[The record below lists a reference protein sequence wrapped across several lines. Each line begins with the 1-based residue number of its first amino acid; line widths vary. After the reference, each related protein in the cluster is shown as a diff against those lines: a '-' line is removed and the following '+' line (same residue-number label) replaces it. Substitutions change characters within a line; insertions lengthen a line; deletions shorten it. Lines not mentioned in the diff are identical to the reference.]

1 MNGVRRIYVEKREGF
16 DVAAQRKLQE
26 LRELLRTDRIR
37 KLRIFQ
43 RYDVEDCPDEA
54 MRRARDVIFSEPNQD
69 LIYDE
74 QLPDMPGACV
84 IAVEYLPGQFDQRAD
99 SAAQCLQLLTGEG
112 RPRVACAVVYALF
125 GEVDG
130 DLRSRVAAQL
140 VNPVEA
146 REAAPDKPDSLRM
159 HAPKPERVPV
169 VLGFTCWSDERLAA
183 TVRELGMAMSAA
195 DLICCRDYF
204 RDVEHR
210 DPTLAELRVIDTYWS
225 DHCRHTTFRTRLRS
239 LRIGEGA
246 GVVGEAMRRA
256 LEMFR
261 QARLDNDGPEAADK
275 PFCLMDMA
283 LMGMRELR
291 RQGKLDD
298 LDESD
303 EINACSIRVTV
314 DVDGREEP
322 WLLMFKNETHN
333 HPTEIEGFGGA
344 ATCLGG
350 AIRDPLSGRSYVY
363 QAMRIS
369 GSGDPRTPLEETLP
383 GKLPQRR
390 ITTTAAAGFSSY
402 GNQIGL
408 ATGKVQEVYHPGYVA
423 KRLELGAVLGATPRS
438 HVRRE
443 TPAPGDVVMLLG
455 GRTGRD
461 GCGGATGSSKAHDA
475 SSLTTCGAE
484 VQKGNP
490 PTERSMQR
498 LFRKPSFARLI
509 KRCNDFGAGG
519 VSVAVGELADGL
531 DIDLNA
537 VPKKYDGLDGIELA
551 ISESQERMACVIDP
565 EDVQDF
571 IRMAAEENLEATP
584 IARVTPEPRLVMRW
598 DGQTIVDITRAFLDT
613 NGAVQYADALI
624 TPPDLH
630 RHRLVDLPAFVDRSR
645 PIPEIW
651 MDMLRDLNVCSQK
664 GLAERFDATIGAS
677 NVLAPFGGK
686 ERLSPCDAMVSLL
699 PVKGETRTVSIMAHG
714 FDPYLSEWSPFMG
727 AVYAVLHALAKVAA
741 VGGDVRTCRLTL
753 QEYFERLGDDPT
765 RWGKP
770 AAALLG
776 AFWAQMA
783 FGVPAIGG
791 KDSMSG
797 SFEDIDVPPTL
808 VAFAVTTDDVDHI
821 VSQEFQG
828 AGHAVCVLRAP
839 LDPETMLP
847 VPEAFIEY
855 AGRLRDGIR
864 KGLVLS
870 ARAVGFGGLASALTL
885 MGLGNMIGVQISA
898 DANLTLNN
906 LFCSCYGN
914 IVFECAPGVAA
925 PGWSQFIGT
934 TRDTA
939 QIVFPEFDVSLKN
952 ARNAWTS
959 TLESVFP
966 TRSAM
971 LPSVPLVDLTY
982 RFRGPREFVSPSTKR
997 RPYAK
1002 PEFRVAKPL
1011 VFIPCFPG
1019 TNCEADSERAF
1030 LRAGAR
1036 TEVFVMRNLCPQDI
1050 EDCARALASGIRR
1063 AQIVMLP
1070 GGFSAGDEPDGSG
1083 KFIATALRHPMV
1095 ADAITALLTQH
1106 DGLMLGICNGFQALI
1121 KLGLLPHGEIRDI
1134 QPGDPTLTF
1143 NTIGRHVATHA
1154 YTKVTSVMSPWMN
1167 LSYLGEVHPVAIS
1180 HGEGRFIAKRL
1191 DIMEMQ
1197 GRGQIVAQYCTPD
1210 GEIRLDMPANPNGS
1224 EWAIEAICSPDGR
1237 VLGKM
1242 GHSERIGHGVAKNI
1256 PGDHDDKIFA
1266 AGVGYFA
1273 R

>member
-26 LRELLRTDRIR
+26 LRELLRTERIS

-43 RYDVEDCPDEA
+43 RYDVEDCPDDA
-54 MRRARDVIFSEPNQD
+54 LRRARDVIFSEPNQD
-69 LIYDE
+69 YLYDE
-74 QLPDMPGACV
+74 RMPDMPGACL

-99 SAAQCLQLLTGEG
+99 SAAQCLQLLTGAG
-112 RPRVACAVVYALF
+112 RPRVACATVYALE
-125 GEVDG
+125 GQID
-130 DLRSRVAAQL
+130 DALRARIAAQL
-140 VNPVEA
+140 INPVDS
-146 REAAPDKPDSLRM
+146 REAAPDKPLSLQM
-159 HAPKPERVPV
+159 HAPQPARVPV
-169 VLGFTCWSDERLAA
+169 VLGFTSWSDERLDR
-183 TVRELGMAMSAA
+183 TVRELGMAMSLA

-210 DPTLAELRVIDTYWS
+210 DPSLAELRVIDTYWS
-225 DHCRHTTFRTRLRS
+225 DHCRHTTFRTRLKDVRFA
-239 LRIGEGA
+239 EGA
-246 GVVGEAMRRA
+246 GVVGEGMRRA
-256 LEMFR
+256 MEMFR
-261 QARLDNDGPEAADK
+261 QARLHNDGPEAADK

-314 DVDGREEP
+314 DVDGHDEP

-369 GSGDPRTPLEETLP
+369 GSGDPRTPLEDTLP

-408 ATGKVQEVYHPGYVA
+408 ATGKVQEIYHPGYVA

-443 TPAPGDVVMLLG
+443 KPIPGDVVMLLG

-475 SSLTTCGAE
+475 SSLTSCGAE

-498 LFRKPSFARLI
+498 LFRKPAFSRLI

-565 EDVQDF
+565 TDVQTF
-571 IRMAAEENLEATP
+571 IRLAAQENLEATP
-584 IARVTPEPRLVMRW
+584 IARVSPEPRLVMHW
-598 DGQTIVDITRAFLDT
+598 NGQTIVDIARAFLDT
-613 NGAVQYADALI
+613 NGAVQFADAFVA
-624 TPPDLH
+624 PPD
-630 RHRLVDLPAFVDRSR
+630 RRCRRLVDLPAFVKRDK

-664 GLAERFDATIGAS
+664 GLVERFDASIGAS
-677 NVLAPFGGK
+677 NVLAPFGGR
-686 ERLSPCDAMVSLL
+686 ERLSPVDAMVSLL
-699 PVKGETRTVSIMAHG
+699 PVAGQTRTVSIMAHG
-714 FDPYLSEWSPFMG
+714 FDPFLSEWSPFMG

-753 QEYFERLGDDPT
+753 QEYFERLGNDPT

-770 AAALLG
+770 LAALLG

-797 SFEDIDVPPTL
+797 SFEHIDVPPTL
-808 VAFAVTTDDVDHI
+808 VAFAVTTDNVDFI
-821 VSQEFQG
+821 IPQEFQG
-828 AGHAVCVLRAP
+828 TGHTVCLLRVP
-839 LDPETMLP
+839 IDPQTMLP
-847 VPEAFIEY
+847 VPDAFIEY
-855 AGRLRDGIR
+855 ASRLRNGIQR
-864 KGLVLS
+864 GFVLS
-870 ARAVGFGGLASALTL
+870 ARAVGFGGLAAAISL
-885 MGLGNMIGVQISA
+885 MGLGNMIGLQIQT
-898 DANLTLNN
+898 DEPLNLHN

-914 IVFECAPGVAA
+914 ILFECAPGVQV
-925 PGWSQFIGT
+925 PGWCQRIGT
-934 TRDTA
+934 TRPAA

-952 ARNAWTS
+952 ARNAWLS
-959 TLESVFP
+959 TLEPIFP
-966 TRSAM
+966 TFSPLR
-971 LPSVPLVDLTY
+971 PSVPLVDLTY
-982 RFRGPREFVSPSTKR
+982 RFRGPREFVHPSTKR

-1095 ADAITALLTQH
+1095 ADAINALLSQH

-1121 KLGLLPHGEIRDI
+1121 KLGLLPHGKIRDI
-1134 QPGDPTLTF
+1134 RPGDPTLTF
-1143 NTIGRHVATHA
+1143 NTIGRHVATHV

-1197 GRGQIVAQYCTPD
+1197 GMGQVVAQYCTPD
-1210 GEIRLDMPANPNGS
+1210 GRIRLDMPTNPNGS

-1256 PGDHDDKIFA
+1256 PGDPDDKIFA